1 MTRLNINRAEA
12 LLFFRLLIIP
22 QVGALSIRNYDQYF
36 VTYMSAMMVLYETK
50 MQPGAKR
57 SSGCGYSSTLTVLV
71 TGSYAEQRR
80 ENELKKKERE
90 DSNASGNTG
99 RGE

>member
-1 MTRLNINRAEA
+1 
-12 LLFFRLLIIP
+12 
-22 QVGALSIRNYDQYF
+22 
-36 VTYMSAMMVLYETK
+36 

-57 SSGCGYSSTLTVLV
+57 SSGCGYSSNLTVLV

-99 RGE
+99 RGQ